1 MMQRSV
7 LAAVAVAA
15 VGAAFVTGAALPTKA
30 AKPPADAKADDPRQ
44 IVVGGQRT
52 GYFNMA
58 RVMRDYKKAKTAVVR
73 LNARKER
80 MAANLMGVRN
90 MYASLQAVH
99 TREVDPRKKD
109 AIAVEMVMLARQVE
123 DMDRDI
129 NKILNNRASI
139 IIVELYDEIRAAVA
153 SVARDN
159 NLTAVLAYPDAVTP
173 EEAENPLI
181 KEMKLKPPAAQPF
194 YLDPSVDFTG
204 EILRRLNDK
213 FDDNDN

>member
-1 MMQRSV
+1 MMRRSV

-15 VGAAFVTGAALPTKA
+15 VGAAFVTGAAVPTKA
-30 AKPPADAKADDPRQ
+30 PKPPADAKADEPKP
-44 IVVGGQRT
+44 IVVVGQRT

-58 RVMRDYKKAKTAVVR
+58 KVMRDYKRAKTAVVR
-73 LNARKER
+73 LNARKDR

-90 MYASLQAVH
+90 MYASLQAAH
-99 TREVDPRKKD
+99 ARELNPKKKD
-109 AIAVEMVMLARQVE
+109 AMTEEMVVLARQVE
-123 DMDRDI
+123 DMDREI
-129 NKILNNRASI
+129 NKILNNRASFVI
-139 IIVELYDEIRAAVA
+139 AELYDEMRAAVA

-194 YLDPSVDFTG
+194 FLDPSVDFTG